1 MTFEEAKQYL
11 LEYYSKKG
19 FNKIVIDKET
29 SWMLKNKDINNAYIH
44 LTNKGSLKIELFNIP
59 ALFEKEK
66 FSNIEIIENI
76 EKEFL
81 DSNLDNEHIDMNEKI
96 DQELQIK
103 IDSVLVTTETC
114 IDLPIEKRLGIA
126 SAQCVYGLNIIKD
139 FFTGIRNIVGGR
151 IKSIE
156 NPLDEARQEIINTLK
171 EKTYLSGGNAIIG
184 IKIEHTY
191 NNADAANMVS
201 MFGTGTM
208 VKLSIPN
215 N

>member
-81 DSNLDNEHIDMNEKI
+81 DSNLDNEHIDINEKI

-208 VKLSIPN
+208 VKLSTPN

>member
-1 MTFEEAKQYL
+1 MIAKA
-11 LEYYSKKG
+11 
-19 FNKIVIDKET
+19 
-29 SWMLKNKDINNAYIH
+29 IN
-44 LTNKGSLKIELFNIP
+44 L
-59 ALFEKEK
+59 
-66 FSNIEIIENI
+66 
-76 EKEFL
+76 
-81 DSNLDNEHIDMNEKI
+81 
-96 DQELQIK
+96 
-103 IDSVLVTTETC
+103 TC

-208 VKLSIPN
+208 VKLSTPN